1 MIRFLLPAVLLAS
14 FATAQRI
21 QVTPSDVAVDYS
33 RVDMLDVPGERP
45 IHALAMTDAGLYA
58 VSEDRFMV
66 LEGRKMRVLAELP
79 APVRTLVALP
89 KGLFL
94 AGGYVLDSTGRRLHD
109 YALKEVHAAAVSGG
123 TAYAVTHPHGEF
135 YALEASA
142 VPKGRV
148 YERSLIGVDEHFRAV
163 PRAMAV
169 DNYGAVWTSGEL
181 GFLYRY
187 AKGKLEKTALRLP
200 AEKGREFLNI
210 VECFTKDKS
219 GVIYGGTSDGYL
231 FRLDASAVVNLGR
244 PGGRIRA
251 LALQKDGSLLGV
263 AGEQLFAYRNGAYE
277 LLGRL
282 EYRTPDRQRWMA
294 YDIDSMAIAGDGAAY
309 FGESTFR
316 AHLFLLRP
324 MPSNVQPVTTGI
336 DVLVDHNFRE
346 LQGKKVGLITNHS
359 GFDRQGRRTIDLL
372 AKAPGVELVAIFTP
386 EHGLSGEVDAPVT
399 STRDPKTGL
408 PAHSLFSSTRRPT
421 EEMLK
426 GIDTFVY
433 DILDV
438 GARFYTYLA
447 TLGYA
452 MEEAAKRGIEV
463 VVLDRPNPIR
473 GDVVEGPVSAKEL
486 DRDFLAYS
494 AMPTRYG
501 MTIGEMA
508 TMWNAENRMN
518 VKLTVVKLEG
528 WQRSQWFDETGL
540 AWVNPS
546 PALRNM
552 SATALYP
559 ATNMLYITGGQA
571 NLSLGRGT
579 DSPYEVFGA
588 PWVND
593 ERALAAHLNA
603 RGIPGVRFLPLR
615 FTPRDSVFKG
625 QDCGGVF
632 VLLLDRDKLNTGRLG
647 IEMLSAFWKL
657 YPNRFSLDSTFRRIG
672 SRNVVEA
679 IKAGKDPLEIERLW
693 QDELEAFKATR
704 AKYLLYR

>member
-1 MIRFLLPAVLLAS
+1 L
-14 FATAQRI
+14 
-21 QVTPSDVAVDYS
+21 
-33 RVDMLDVPGERP
+33 
-45 IHALAMTDAGLYA
+45 
-58 VSEDRFMV
+58 
-66 LEGRKMRVLAELP
+66 
-79 APVRTLVALP
+79 
-89 KGLFL
+89 
-94 AGGYVLDSTGRRLHD
+94 GY
-109 YALKEVHAAAVSGG
+109 
-123 TAYAVTHPHGEF
+123 
-135 YALEASA
+135 
-142 VPKGRV
+142 
-148 YERSLIGVDEHFRAV
+148 
-163 PRAMAV
+163 
-169 DNYGAVWTSGEL
+169 
-181 GFLYRY
+181 LYRY
-187 AKGKLEKTALRLP
+187 TNGKLEKTGLRLP
-200 AEKGREFLNI
+200 AEKGREFIN
-210 VECFTKDKS
+210 VAECFVTDRA

-231 FRLDASAVVNLGR
+231 FRLDASTVTNLGR
-244 PGGRIRA
+244 PAGRIRA
-251 LALQKDGSLLGV
+251 LALQNDGSLLGV
-263 AGEQLFAYRNGAYE
+263 AGSQLFTYRAGTFE

-282 EYRTPDRQRWMA
+282 EYNQPDKQRWMA
-294 YDIDSMAIAGDGAAY
+294 YDIDSIAVAEDGTAY
-309 FGESTFR
+309 FGESQFR
-316 AHLFLLRP
+316 AHLFLLRSAQAAP
-324 MPSNVQPVTTGI
+324 QPVKTGI
-336 DVLVDHNFRE
+336 DLLVEHNFRE
-346 LQGKKVGLITNHS
+346 LQGKKIGLITNHS
-359 GFDRQGRRTIDLL
+359 GFDHQGRRTIDLL
-372 AKAPGVELVAIFTP
+372 TKAPGVELVAIFTP
-386 EHGLSGEVDAPVT
+386 EHGLTGEVDAQVS

-408 PAHSLFSSTRRPT
+408 PAYSLFSSTRRPT

-433 DILDV
+433 DIFDV

-452 MEEAAKRGIEV
+452 MEEAAQRGMGV

-508 TMWNAENRMN
+508 TMWNAESRMN
-518 VKLTVVKLEG
+518 VKLTVVKMEG
-528 WQRSQWFDETGL
+528 WKRSQWFDETGL

-546 PALRNM
+546 PALRNL

-593 ERALAAHLNA
+593 ERGLATYLNA
-603 RGIPGVRFLPLR
+603 RSVPGVRFLPLR

-625 QDCGGVF
+625 QECGGVF
-632 VLLLDRDKLNTGRLG
+632 VLLLDRDKLNTGQLG

-672 SRNVVEA
+672 SHKVVEA
-679 IKAGKDPLEIERLW
+679 IKAGKDPSEIERLW
-693 QDELEAFKATR
+693 QDDLEAFKATR